1 MTADEPETEGLTCRE
16 VVGLRADY
24 LESALGQERID
35 ELEEHPGGM
44 RTSKRWKA
52 KVDRL
57 LTALAGRLLEW
68 RRPRKGIRDGNG
80 TLEDRRL
87 VFGHGAAV
95 ATGPR
100 PDRLRSALVAAVEV
114 EGALG

>member
-44 RTSKRWKA
+44 RAVPRLPEHLPADQGS
-52 KVDRL
+52 DRRNR
-57 LTALAGRLLEW
+57 TRRHAGR
-68 RRPRKGIRDGNG
+68 D
-80 TLEDRRL
+80 
-87 VFGHGAAV
+87 
-95 ATGPR
+95 
-100 PDRLRSALVAAVEV
+100 
-114 EGALG
+114 EG